1 MCQIIKSVQ
10 FLLWIVMNTV
20 TVMCASICG
29 CSCFYIHVGDSLDL
43 GRKKGSISLCWYTS
57 TPGSRKALDC
67 SYETRK
73 IGLVNNFHCAP
84 IFTQPHHIIEYM
96 VVPTKS
102 LSSSKMLV
110 LSSLQ
115 TMKVTS
121 FLLLKK
127 CLTRHSYPGYS
138 FTSFIARC
146 SSPKSGS
153 LP

>member
-84 IFTQPHHIIEYM
+84 IFTQPPSYYRIHGCADQI
-96 VVPTKS
+96 VVKLQNACPIVAPNHESDLVFVIKE
-102 LSSSKMLV
+102 MLDSTFIPGV
-110 LSSLQ
+110 FFHKFHR
-115 TMKVTS
+115 TM
-121 FLLLKK
+121 
-127 CLTRHSYPGYS
+127 
-138 FTSFIARC
+138 
-146 SSPKSGS
+146 
-153 LP
+153 